1 MSPAAAVVPGRAASL
16 AAADP
21 GALVGLPPPAQV
33 ALLALAWSGAVGLV
47 GLLALHVLPRRS
59 VRTDLAGV
67 TAVAVASLVAG
78 LAGAA
83 RAMFLS
89 EHDLAVVAQIAVVVT
104 PIALGV
110 AAIAGRTVVRDVAG
124 LRTRAASLTASDDG
138 PAGRVT
144 PGRRP
149 RLAELA
155 EIDGDL
161 VRTHAR
167 LVQGR
172 AQRDVLERSRRELVA
187 WVSHDLRTPLAGI
200 RAMAEALEDGVAAD
214 PGAYLRRI
222 VAEVD
227 RVGLLVDDLFELS
240 RIQAGSLTLVRS
252 ATDLAELAHSAVDVA
267 VPAARRRRVRVELSP
282 TYRASPVLADPV
294 TISRALS
301 NLVANAVHYSPDGGR
316 VLVDVSTRD
325 QQVVVGVEDSC
336 GGIPAEDAARLFE
349 PGWRANRSRTP
360 AADVGGGL
368 GLAIAR
374 GLARAN
380 GGDVAVVPQHGA
392 GCRFELVL
400 PALAVRGRPA
410 APPVVAPPPSPPSL
424 LPRG

>member
-1 MSPAAAVVPGRAASL
+1 MSPAASVVPLRSATL
-16 AAADP
+16 TAADTS
-21 GALVGLPPPAQV
+21 ALVGLPPPAQV
-33 ALLALAWSGAVGLV
+33 ALLALAWSGAVGV
-47 GLLALHVLPRRS
+47 AGLLVLHVLPRRS

-104 PIALGV
+104 PIALAV
-110 AAIAGRTVVRDVAG
+110 AAVAGRTVVRDVAR
-124 LRTRAASLTASDDG
+124 LRSRAASLTAPDDATSGRLASG
-138 PAGRVT
+138 P
-144 PGRRP
+144 RP

-155 EIDGDL
+155 EIDDEL
-161 VRTHAR
+161 VDTHAR
-167 LVQGR
+167 LVRGR
-172 AQRDVLERSRRELVA
+172 AQRDALERSRRELVA

-214 PGAYLRRI
+214 PRTYLRRI
-222 VAEVD
+222 VTEAD
-227 RVGLLVDDLFELS
+227 RVGLLVNDLFELS
-240 RIQAGSLTLVRS
+240 RIQAGALTLVPTT
-252 ATDLAELAHSAVDVA
+252 TDLAELAHSAVDVVA
-267 VPAARRRRVRVELSP
+267 PAARRRQVLVRLAP
-282 TYRASPVLADPV
+282 PHHASPVLTDPV
-294 TISRALS
+294 TIARALS

-316 VLVDVSTRD
+316 VVVDVSARGR
-325 QQVVVGVEDSC
+325 QVVVGVEDSC
-336 GGIPAEDAARLFE
+336 GGIPAEETARLFE

-360 AADVGGGL
+360 GADVGGGL

-380 GGDVAVVPQHGA
+380 GGDVVVTPQHGP

-400 PALAVRGRPA
+400 PV
-410 APPVVAPPPSPPSL
+410 
-424 LPRG
+424 